1 MVFPLTF
8 SPSSKPR
15 SNSSPGIMKP
25 QTEQACQPL
34 DPLGKKEAP
43 STDVI
48 QHEDLASQ
56 SVGEAL
62 KKVAVVNDG
71 PMGAERAFASEKR
84 VKRLAK
90 SAYYTPFVQV
100 YLCRPCASEIPVL
113 PLRPLL

>member
-8 SPSSKPR
+8 SPSPKPR
-15 SNSSPGIMKP
+15 ANSSLGIMRP
-25 QTEQACQPL
+25 GTEQACQPL
-34 DPLGKKEAP
+34 VLEKKEGP
-43 STDVI
+43 STHVI

-56 SVGEAL
+56 SVDGAMT
-62 KKVAVVNDG
+62 KVNDG
-71 PMGAERAFASEKR
+71 PMGAERTFAGEKA